1 MRVKVSTLQ
10 LGGCSGCH
18 VSILDVGK
26 ELFDEEI
33 EVVHSYLLMDNVSDT
48 IEEDT
53 DILLIEGA
61 ILTNGDE
68 ELVKRVAPHAKTVVV
83 VGSCACFGGIACLGN
98 LDNPFVSDIHN
109 LEEPMHQLHP
119 LVCSPKAF
127 IDVDY
132 FIPGCPPPAEVIHE
146 VLLALVQGKP
156 VPEICHTVCDECPRE
171 RTDEPPPIPPGG
183 KWKNELDTA
192 PDPKRCLLE
201 QGYLCLGRQ
210 TIGGCKAS
218 CIKSNIP
225 CEGCRGPIMLFREF
239 NKFSREEKKEILRC
253 LK

>member
-68 ELVKRVAPHAKTVVV
+68 ELVKRVAPHAKTVVA

-109 LEEPMHQLHP
+109 LEEPMHQLH
-119 LVCSPKAF
+119 A
-127 IDVDY
+127 
-132 FIPGCPPPAEVIHE
+132 
-146 VLLALVQGKP
+146 
-156 VPEICHTVCDECPRE
+156 
-171 RTDEPPPIPPGG
+171 
-183 KWKNELDTA
+183 
-192 PDPKRCLLE
+192 
-201 QGYLCLGRQ
+201 
-210 TIGGCKAS
+210 
-218 CIKSNIP
+218 
-225 CEGCRGPIMLFREF
+225 
-239 NKFSREEKKEILRC
+239 
-253 LK
+253 